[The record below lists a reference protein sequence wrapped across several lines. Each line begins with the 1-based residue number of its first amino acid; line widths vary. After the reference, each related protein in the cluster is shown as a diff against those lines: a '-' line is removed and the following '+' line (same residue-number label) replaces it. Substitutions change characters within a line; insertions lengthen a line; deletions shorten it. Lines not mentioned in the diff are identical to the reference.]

1 MKFKK
6 ADLYVLLCHSAGN
19 EKRQEEQTLIK
30 KYNLWQYIPK
40 SEYRDL
46 KNTCKEIDYKFAQM
60 LKAVLKDY
68 YK

>member
-19 EKRQEEQTLIK
+19 EKRQEEQTLIE

-40 SEYRDL
+40 SEYEDL
-46 KNTCKEIDYKFAQM
+46 KKTCKEIDLKFAQM
-60 LKAVLKDY
+60 LKAVMKDC